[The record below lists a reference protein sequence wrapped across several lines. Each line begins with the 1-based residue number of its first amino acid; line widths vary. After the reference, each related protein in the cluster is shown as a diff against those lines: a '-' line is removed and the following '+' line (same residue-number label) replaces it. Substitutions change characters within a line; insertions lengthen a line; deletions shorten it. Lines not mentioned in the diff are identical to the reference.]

1 MDSYSIIPW
10 QRCFFNV
17 RQCGIFYF
25 FVNHHHVFSS
35 DNNDFITITDTLAG
49 DAAAKTNPV
58 KMMTLHTVAVDL
70 GAAIGPLLSFIII
83 DLNGISAV
91 FYLSSMVMLFV
102 GGAWGVF
109 HFFGKKKDNYL
120 A

>member
-1 MDSYSIIPW
+1 MLGSVESFIPLLIIIM
-10 QRCFFNV
+10 FFQV
-17 RQCGIFYF
+17 VTTIFL
-25 FVNHHHVFSS
+25 
-35 DNNDFITITDTLAG
+35 TITDTLAG
-49 DAAAKTNPV
+49 DAAAKTDPV

-83 DLNGISAV
+83 DLYGISAV

>member
-1 MDSYSIIPW
+1 M
-10 QRCFFNV
+10 
-17 RQCGIFYF
+17 
-25 FVNHHHVFSS
+25 
-35 DNNDFITITDTLAG
+35 AG

-109 HFFGKKKDNYL
+109 HFFGKKKITILRDRIGFLINKEWRLYDDRSINN
-120 A
+120 